1 MKKIFINAMIAVM
14 TAAMLASCDKAGPDT
29 GSVVPPDTPS
39 EQELPEMLSIT
50 LLRVTDTGVVLKCE
64 SVSEDSTYYLRV
76 GPAEEVEGLTDEEVQ
91 AFDAQFFVEE
101 AAALDMTLEEYLS
114 LRLDRGT
121 VSVALGNL
129 EPGAGYCAYG
139 YGLTADGTVTSVM
152 ERRPFVTLSSDEP
165 FVTVSFGSIGPD
177 EAEVTFTPADDEITY
192 VFDIRPAEDYLAM
205 SDAECI
211 EDIIS
216 AGVSE
221 DMIRTGEYTHVFDG
235 LTPETEY
242 IVFAFGYDVPSGQTI
257 TSLARELFESTSGM
271 LPDFSIEVRV
281 ENITP
286 SSADIFFIPSDKN
299 ASYFYD
305 VLPAAAYEGMSD
317 SEVIEAAL
325 GAAGE
330 SGLLYYYL
338 TSGDESFSQALVHD
352 RDYVAYAFAYDYF
365 SGGAASGLFRHDFTS
380 GHSDVP
386 QFSVEIEVEEITSDM
401 ATVIFR
407 GSDEETP
414 YFFYL
419 AKSAELA
426 GLSGD
431 ALVEQALSLPGY
443 AGSWIER
450 GEYEYSWEVNPG
462 TEYTAVAFGY
472 DSDIVTTDPFS
483 RSFTT
488 PEWEDPSLLF
498 RIETDNLT
506 ATSVDVR
513 IIPADKEMDYFT
525 DIVPSAGYDGLS
537 DDEVTEKLIE
547 EAWYFYSDYGIM
559 DYPYTGLTPGTDYT
573 VYVFGCD
580 EYTEE
585 RTTPLHSLRLHTP
598 NE

>member
-286 SSADIFFIPSDKN
+286 SSADISFIPSDKN

-386 QFSVEIEVEEITSDM
+386 QFSVEIEVGEITSDM

-462 TEYTAVAFGY
+462 TEYTAIAFGY
-472 DSDIVTTDPFS
+472 DSDIVTTVPFT
-483 RSFTT
+483 RSFNT
-488 PEWEDPSLLF
+488 PDWEDPSQQF
-498 RIETDNLT
+498 RIEISNLT
-506 ATSVDVR
+506 ATTVDVR
-513 IIPADKEMDYFT
+513 IIPADKDMEYFT
-525 DIVPSAGYDGLS
+525 DIVVSADYEGLS
-537 DDEVTEKLIE
+537 DDEITEKLIDNSY
-547 EAWYFYSDYGIM
+547 YFYADSGIE
-559 DYPYTGLTPGTDYT
+559 DYPYYGLMPDTDYT

-580 EYTEE
+580 SYTEE
-585 RTTPLHSLRLHTP
+585 RTTPLYSLDLHT
-598 NE
+598 EKE

>member
-286 SSADIFFIPSDKN
+286 SSADISFIPSDKN

-386 QFSVEIEVEEITSDM
+386 QFSVEIEVGEITSDM

-450 GEYEYSWEVNPG
+450 GEYEYRWEVNPG

>member
-165 FVTVSFGSIGPD
+165 FVTVSFDSIGPD

-317 SEVIEAAL
+317 SEVIAAAL

-386 QFSVEIEVEEITSDM
+386 QFSVEIEVGEITSDM

-450 GEYEYSWEVNPG
+450 GEFEYSWEVNPG

>member
-152 ERRPFVTLSSDEP
+152 ERRPFVTLSSEEP
-165 FVTVSFGSIGPD
+165 FVAVSFDSIGPD
-177 EAEVTFTPADDEITY
+177 YAEVTFVPVDDGITY
-192 VFDIRPAEDYLAM
+192 VYDIRPAEDYLAM
-205 SDAECI
+205 SDEDCI
-211 EDIIS
+211 ADIVT
-216 AGVSE
+216 AGIQD
-221 DMIRTGEYTHVFDG
+221 DMIKTGEYTHTFDG
-235 LTPETEY
+235 LSPETSY
-242 IVFAFGYDVPSGQTI
+242 TVFAFGYDRTSAQAI
-257 TSLARELFESTSGM
+257 TSLTRELFESTPEALS
-271 LPDFSIEVRV
+271 DFSIEIKA
-281 ENITP
+281 EDITP
-286 SSADIFFIPSDKN
+286 SSAEISFIPSDKN
-299 ASYFYD
+299 VTYFYD

-365 SGGAASGLFRHDFTS
+365 FGGAASGLFRHDFTS

-386 QFSVEIEVEEITSDM
+386 QFSVEIEVGEITSDM

-431 ALVEQALSLPGY
+431 ALAEKALTLPGY
-443 AGSWIER
+443 AGSWVER
-450 GEYEYSWEVNPG
+450 GEFEYDWEVNPG
-462 TEYTAVAFGY
+462 TEYTAIAFGY
-472 DSDIVTTDPFS
+472 DSDIVTTVPFT
-483 RSFTT
+483 RSFNT
-488 PEWEDPSLLF
+488 PDWEDPSQQF
-498 RIETDNLT
+498 RIEISNLT
-506 ATSVDVR
+506 ATTVDVR
-513 IIPADKEMDYFT
+513 IIPADKDMEYFT
-525 DIVPSAGYDGLS
+525 DIVVSADYEGLS
-537 DDEVTEKLIE
+537 DDEITEKLIDNSY
-547 EAWYFYSDYGIM
+547 YFYADSGIE
-559 DYPYTGLTPGTDYT
+559 DYPYYGLMPDTDYT

-580 EYTEE
+580 SYTEE
-585 RTTPLHSLRLHTP
+585 RTTPLYSLDLHT
-598 NE
+598 EKE

>member
-286 SSADIFFIPSDKN
+286 SSADISFIPSDKN

>member
-1 MKKIFINAMIAVM
+1 MKKMFSHAMIVIM
-14 TAAMLASCDKAGPDT
+14 TAAMLASCDKAKPDT
-29 GSVVPPDTPS
+29 EPVTPPDTPS
-39 EQELPEMLSIT
+39 GQELPEMLSIT
-50 LLRVTDTGVVLKCE
+50 LLRVTDTGVQLTCE
-64 SVSEDSTYYLRV
+64 SASEDGTYYLRI
-76 GPAEEVEGLTDEEVQ
+76 GPAAEADGLTDEEIQ
-91 AFDAQFFVEE
+91 AADAQFFVEE
-101 AAALDMTLEEYLS
+101 AEALDMTLQEYLE
-114 LRLDRGT
+114 LRLDKGT
-121 VSVALGNL
+121 VSVTMGGL
-129 EPGAGYCAYG
+129 ESETAYCAYG
-139 YGLTADGTVTSVM
+139 YGLNMDGTVTSVI
-152 ERRPFVTLSSDEP
+152 ERCPFVTLSSDEP

-286 SSADIFFIPSDKN
+286 SSADISFIPSDKN
-299 ASYFYD
+299 TSYFYD

-386 QFSVEIEVEEITSDM
+386 PFSVEIEVGEITSDM

>member
-1 MKKIFINAMIAVM
+1 MKKIFIHAMIVIM
-14 TAAMLASCDKAGPDT
+14 TASILASCDKAGPDT
-29 GSVVPPDTPS
+29 EPVTPPDTPS

-50 LLRVTDTGVVLKCE
+50 ILRVTDTGVQLKCE

-317 SEVIEAAL
+317 SEGIEAAL

-386 QFSVEIEVEEITSDM
+386 QFSVEIEVGEITSDM

-450 GEYEYSWEVNPG
+450 GEFEYSWEVNPG

>member
-386 QFSVEIEVEEITSDM
+386 QFSVEIEVGEITSDM

-483 RSFTT
+483 RSFNT
-488 PEWEDPSLLF
+488 PDWEDPSQQF
-498 RIETDNLT
+498 RIEISNLT
-506 ATSVDVR
+506 ATTVDVR
-513 IIPADKEMDYFT
+513 IIPADKDMEYFT
-525 DIVPSAGYDGLS
+525 DIVVSADYEGLS
-537 DDEVTEKLIE
+537 DDEITEKLIDNSY
-547 EAWYFYSDYGIM
+547 YFYADSGIE
-559 DYPYTGLTPGTDYT
+559 DYPYYGLMPDTDYT

-580 EYTEE
+580 SYTEE
-585 RTTPLHSLRLHTP
+585 RTTPLYSLDLHT
-598 NE
+598 EKE

>member
-76 GPAEEVEGLTDEEVQ
+76 GPAEEVEGLADEEVQ

-129 EPGAGYCAYG
+129 EPVAGYCAYG

-450 GEYEYSWEVNPG
+450 GEFEYSWEVNPG

>member
-1 MKKIFINAMIAVM
+1 MKKIFIHAMIVIM
-14 TAAMLASCDKAGPDT
+14 TASILASCDKAGPDT
-29 GSVVPPDTPS
+29 EPVTPPDTPS

-50 LLRVTDTGVVLKCE
+50 ILRVTDTGVQLKCE
-64 SVSEDSTYYLRV
+64 SASEDSTYYLRV

-386 QFSVEIEVEEITSDM
+386 QFSVEIEVGEITSDM

-450 GEYEYSWEVNPG
+450 GEFEYSWEVNPG

>member
-216 AGVSE
+216 SGVSE

-242 IVFAFGYDVPSGQTI
+242 IVFAFGYDRTSAQAI
-257 TSLARELFESTSGM
+257 TSLTRELFESTPEALS
-271 LPDFSIEVRV
+271 DFSIEIKA
-281 ENITP
+281 EDITP
-286 SSADIFFIPSDKN
+286 SSAEISFIPSDKN
-299 ASYFYD
+299 VTYFYD
-305 VLPAAAYEGMSD
+305 VLPAAVYDGLSD
-317 SEVIEAAL
+317 S
-325 GAAGE
+325 
-330 SGLLYYYL
+330 
-338 TSGDESFSQALVHD
+338 SFTQALDHD
-352 RDYVAYAFAYDYF
+352 RDYIAYAFAYDYF
-365 SGGAASGLFRHDFTS
+365 TEGAVSSLFRHEFAS

-386 QFSVEIEVEEITSDM
+386 AFSVDIELGKITSDEV
-401 ATVIFR
+401 TVTFR
-407 GSDEETP
+407 GSDEDTP
-414 YFFYL
+414 YFFYV
-419 AKSAELA
+419 AESAEFT

-431 ALVEQALSLPGY
+431 ALAEKALTLPGY
-443 AGSWIER
+443 AGSWVER
-450 GEYEYSWEVNPG
+450 GEFEYDWEVNPG
-462 TEYTAVAFGY
+462 TEYTAIAFGY
-472 DSDIVTTDPFS
+472 DSDIVTTVPFT
-483 RSFTT
+483 RSFNT
-488 PEWEDPSLLF
+488 PDWEDPSQQF
-498 RIETDNLT
+498 RIEISNLT
-506 ATSVDVR
+506 ATTVDVR
-513 IIPADKEMDYFT
+513 IIPADKDMEYFT
-525 DIVPSAGYDGLS
+525 DIVVSADYEGLS
-537 DDEVTEKLIE
+537 DDEITEKLIDNSY
-547 EAWYFYSDYGIM
+547 YFYADSGIE
-559 DYPYTGLTPGTDYT
+559 DYPYYGLMPDTDYT

-580 EYTEE
+580 SYTEE
-585 RTTPLHSLRLHTP
+585 RTTPLYSLDLHT
-598 NE
+598 EKE

>member
-365 SGGAASGLFRHDFTS
+365 SDGAASGLFRHDFTS

-386 QFSVEIEVEEITSDM
+386 QFSVEIEVGEITSDM

>member
-1 MKKIFINAMIAVM
+1 MKKIFIHAMIVIM
-14 TAAMLASCDKAGPDT
+14 TASILASCDKAGPDT
-29 GSVVPPDTPS
+29 EPVTPPDTPS

-50 LLRVTDTGVVLKCE
+50 ILRVTDTGVQLKCE
-64 SVSEDSTYYLRV
+64 SSSEDSTYYLRV

-386 QFSVEIEVEEITSDM
+386 QFSVEIEVGEITSDM

-450 GEYEYSWEVNPG
+450 GEFEYSWEVNPG

>member
-386 QFSVEIEVEEITSDM
+386 QFSVEIEVGEITSDM

-450 GEYEYSWEVNPG
+450 GEFEYSWEVNPG
-462 TEYTAVAFGY
+462 TEYTAIAFGY
-472 DSDIVTTDPFS
+472 DSDIVTTVPFT
-483 RSFTT
+483 RSFNT
-488 PEWEDPSLLF
+488 PDWEDPSQQF
-498 RIETDNLT
+498 RIEISNLT
-506 ATSVDVR
+506 ATTVDVR
-513 IIPADKEMDYFT
+513 IIPADKDMEYFT
-525 DIVPSAGYDGLS
+525 DIVVSADYEGLS
-537 DDEVTEKLIE
+537 DDEITEKLIDNSY
-547 EAWYFYSDYGIM
+547 YFYADSGIE
-559 DYPYTGLTPGTDYT
+559 DYPYYGLMPDTDYT

-580 EYTEE
+580 SYTEE
-585 RTTPLHSLRLHTP
+585 RTTPLYSLDLHT
-598 NE
+598 EKE

>member
-14 TAAMLASCDKAGPDT
+14 TAAMLASCDKAKPDT
-29 GSVVPPDTPS
+29 EPVTPPDTPS

-50 LLRVTDTGVVLKCE
+50 ILRVTDTGVVLKCE

-139 YGLTADGTVTSVM
+139 YGLNADGTVTSVM
-152 ERRPFVTLSSDEP
+152 ERRPFVTLSSEEP

-177 EAEVTFTPADDEITY
+177 EAEVTFTPVDDEITY

-211 EDIIS
+211 ADIIN

-221 DMIRTGEYTHVFDG
+221 DMVRTGVYTHVFDG
-235 LTPETEY
+235 LTPETGY
-242 IVFAFGYDVPSGQTI
+242 IVFAFGYDAPSGQAI
-257 TSLARELFESTSGM
+257 TSLTRGMFESTSEM
-271 LPDFSIEVRV
+271 LPDFSIEVRA

-286 SSADIFFIPSDKN
+286 SSADISFIPSDKN
-299 ASYFYD
+299 TTYFYD
-305 VLPAAAYEGMSD
+305 VLPAAAYDGMSD
-317 SEVIEAAL
+317 SEIIEAAL

-338 TSGDESFSQALVHD
+338 TTGDESFSQALDHD

-365 SGGAASGLFRHDFTS
+365 TGGAASGLFRRDFTS

-386 QFSVEIEVEEITSDM
+386 QFSVGIELGEITSDM
-401 ATVIFR
+401 ATVIFK
-407 GSDEETP
+407 GSDEDTP
-414 YFFYL
+414 YFFYV
-419 AKSAELA
+419 AESAEFT

-431 ALVEQALSLPGY
+431 ALAEKALTLPGY
-443 AGSWIER
+443 AGLWVER
-450 GEYEYSWEVNPG
+450 GEFEYDWEVNPG

-472 DSDIVTTDPFS
+472 DSDIVTTVPFS

-498 RIETDNLT
+498 RIETGNLT
-506 ATSVDVR
+506 ATSVDVW

-525 DIVPSAGYDGLS
+525 DIVPSADYDGLS

-547 EAWYFYSDYGIM
+547 DAWYFYTDYGIM
-559 DYPYTGLTPGTDYT
+559 DYPYTGLTPDTDYT

-598 NE
+598 GE

>member
-1 MKKIFINAMIAVM
+1 MFDAMGCGGMNIRGA
-14 TAAMLASCDKAGPDT
+14 
-29 GSVVPPDTPS
+29 
-39 EQELPEMLSIT
+39 
-50 LLRVTDTGVVLKCE
+50 CE
-64 SVSEDSTYYLRV
+64 SFRFPNRGLAGYDLVFSLIMQFMGKLYLIPTPLGETASWDV
-76 GPAEEVEGLTDEEVQ
+76 ALPAHNRSVLDEIDYFVVENIRTARRFLVRSGIARPIDALTFAELNEHSHPEEVEGLTDEEVQ

-281 ENITP
+281 ENITA

-317 SEVIEAAL
+317 S
-325 GAAGE
+325 
-330 SGLLYYYL
+330 
-338 TSGDESFSQALVHD
+338 
-352 RDYVAYAFAYDYF
+352 
-365 SGGAASGLFRHDFTS
+365 
-380 GHSDVP
+380 
-386 QFSVEIEVEEITSDM
+386 
-401 ATVIFR
+401 
-407 GSDEETP
+407 
-414 YFFYL
+414 
-419 AKSAELA
+419 
-426 GLSGD
+426 
-431 ALVEQALSLPGY
+431 
-443 AGSWIER
+443 
-450 GEYEYSWEVNPG
+450 
-462 TEYTAVAFGY
+462 
-472 DSDIVTTDPFS
+472 
-483 RSFTT
+483 
-488 PEWEDPSLLF
+488 
-498 RIETDNLT
+498 
-506 ATSVDVR
+506 
-513 IIPADKEMDYFT
+513 
-525 DIVPSAGYDGLS
+525 
-537 DDEVTEKLIE
+537 
-547 EAWYFYSDYGIM
+547 
-559 DYPYTGLTPGTDYT
+559 
-573 VYVFGCD
+573 
-580 EYTEE
+580 
-585 RTTPLHSLRLHTP
+585 
-598 NE
+598 

>member
-1 MKKIFINAMIAVM
+1 
-14 TAAMLASCDKAGPDT
+14 
-29 GSVVPPDTPS
+29 
-39 EQELPEMLSIT
+39 
-50 LLRVTDTGVVLKCE
+50 
-64 SVSEDSTYYLRV
+64 
-76 GPAEEVEGLTDEEVQ
+76 
-91 AFDAQFFVEE
+91 
-101 AAALDMTLEEYLS
+101 
-114 LRLDRGT
+114 
-121 VSVALGNL
+121 
-129 EPGAGYCAYG
+129 
-139 YGLTADGTVTSVM
+139 
-152 ERRPFVTLSSDEP
+152 
-165 FVTVSFGSIGPD
+165 
-177 EAEVTFTPADDEITY
+177 
-192 VFDIRPAEDYLAM
+192 
-205 SDAECI
+205 
-211 EDIIS
+211 
-216 AGVSE
+216 
-221 DMIRTGEYTHVFDG
+221 
-235 LTPETEY
+235 
-242 IVFAFGYDVPSGQTI
+242 
-257 TSLARELFESTSGM
+257 
-271 LPDFSIEVRV
+271 
-281 ENITP
+281 
-286 SSADIFFIPSDKN
+286 
-299 ASYFYD
+299 
-305 VLPAAAYEGMSD
+305 MSD

-386 QFSVEIEVEEITSDM
+386 QFSVEIEVGEITSDM

-450 GEYEYSWEVNPG
+450 GEFEYSWEVNPG

>member
-76 GPAEEVEGLTDEEVQ
+76 GPAEEVEGLIDEEVQ

-286 SSADIFFIPSDKN
+286 SSADISFIPSDKN

-386 QFSVEIEVEEITSDM
+386 QFSVEIEVGEITSDM

-450 GEYEYSWEVNPG
+450 GEFEYSWEVNPG

>member
-338 TSGDESFSQALVHD
+338 TSGDESFTQALDHD
-352 RDYVAYAFAYDYF
+352 RDYIAYAFAYDYF
-365 SGGAASGLFRHDFTS
+365 TEGAVSSLFRHEFAS

-386 QFSVEIEVEEITSDM
+386 AFSVDIELGKITSDEV
-401 ATVIFR
+401 TVTFR
-407 GSDEETP
+407 GSDEDTP
-414 YFFYL
+414 YFFYV
-419 AKSAELA
+419 AESAEFT

-431 ALVEQALSLPGY
+431 ALAEKALTLPGY
-443 AGSWIER
+443 AGSWVER
-450 GEYEYSWEVNPG
+450 GEFEYDWEVNPG
-462 TEYTAVAFGY
+462 TEYTAIAFGY
-472 DSDIVTTDPFS
+472 DSDIVTTVPFT
-483 RSFTT
+483 RSFNT
-488 PEWEDPSLLF
+488 PDWEDPSQQF
-498 RIETDNLT
+498 RIEISNLT
-506 ATSVDVR
+506 ATTVDVR
-513 IIPADKEMDYFT
+513 IIPADKDMEYFT
-525 DIVPSAGYDGLS
+525 DIVVSADYEGLS
-537 DDEVTEKLIE
+537 DDEITEKLIDNSY
-547 EAWYFYSDYGIM
+547 YFYADSGIE
-559 DYPYTGLTPGTDYT
+559 DYPYYGLMPDTDYT

-580 EYTEE
+580 SYTEE
-585 RTTPLHSLRLHTP
+585 RTTPLYSLDLHT
-598 NE
+598 EKE

>member
-450 GEYEYSWEVNPG
+450 GEFEYSWEVNPG

>member
-76 GPAEEVEGLTDEEVQ
+76 GPAGEVEGLTDEEVQ

-286 SSADIFFIPSDKN
+286 SSADISFIPSDKN

-386 QFSVEIEVEEITSDM
+386 QFSVEIEVGEITSDM

>member
-1 MKKIFINAMIAVM
+1 MKKIFIHAMIVIM
-14 TAAMLASCDKAGPDT
+14 TASILASCDKAGPDT
-29 GSVVPPDTPS
+29 EPVTPPDTPS

-50 LLRVTDTGVVLKCE
+50 ILRVTDTGVQLKCE
-64 SVSEDSTYYLRV
+64 SASEDSTYYLRV

-450 GEYEYSWEVNPG
+450 GEFEYSWEVNPG

>member
-1 MKKIFINAMIAVM
+1 MKKIFIHAMIVIM
-14 TAAMLASCDKAGPDT
+14 TASILASCDKAGPDT
-29 GSVVPPDTPS
+29 EPVTPPDTPS

-139 YGLTADGTVTSVM
+139 YGLNADGTVTSVM
-152 ERRPFVTLSSDEP
+152 ERRPFVTLSSEEP

-177 EAEVTFTPADDEITY
+177 EAEVTFTPVDDEITY

-211 EDIIS
+211 ADIIN

-221 DMIRTGEYTHVFDG
+221 DMVRTGVYTHVFDG

-450 GEYEYSWEVNPG
+450 GEFEYSWEVNPG